1 MNKRKFEEL
10 KPKVIKSM
18 TMFEDVNEEP
28 TDKIISGTDME
39 FEELFK
45 DNPPLQELRNYLT
58 NLDYRC
64 LSRKLSHLVK
74 NFFEYHSCKSLF
86 KNFAG

>member
-1 MNKRKFEEL
+1 MTKKIKAAVIGCGEIAFSKHLPGLAKL
-10 KPKVIKSM
+10 K
-18 TMFEDVNEEP
+18 DVQ
-28 TDKIISGTDME
+28 
-39 FEELFK
+39 L
-45 DNPPLQELRNYLT
+45 
-58 NLDYRC
+58 RC